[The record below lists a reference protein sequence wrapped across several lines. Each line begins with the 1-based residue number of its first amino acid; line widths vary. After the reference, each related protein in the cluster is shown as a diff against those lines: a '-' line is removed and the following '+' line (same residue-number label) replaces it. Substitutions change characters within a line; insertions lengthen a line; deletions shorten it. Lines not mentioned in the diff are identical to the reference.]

1 MNPLIQL
8 KRATSLFVITLVLVC
23 FGLAPLTRAVVPP
36 PDGAYAGGNTA
47 EGQAALLSLTIGAY
61 NTAIGIYS
69 LLSLTDGSFCTG
81 VGAGSLLVNT
91 ADENTATGAGAL
103 FSNTIGSGNTA
114 NGTFALFTNII
125 GERNTATGDS
135 ALFSN
140 TIGNRNTATGNGS
153 LRANTLGD
161 DNTAN
166 GAFALFNNI
175 TGDTNTATGFQALF
189 SNTTGDGNTA
199 IGFNALHNNS
209 TGTSNTAV
217 GISAGIGIT
226 TASNVICIG
235 AEGADVDDSCYVGNI
250 FNQTA
255 VLGIPVFID
264 SSNKL
269 GTITS
274 SKRFKEDIRPMGEA
288 SEVILALKPV
298 TFRYKKE
305 IDPAGTEQVGLVAED
320 VEKANPDLIV
330 RDKDGKPHSVR
341 YDQVNAMLL
350 NEFLKEH
357 RKNEKQEAT
366 IARQQKQIEALTA
379 GLQKV
384 RAQLEVS
391 KPASQTVLN
400 NQ

>member
-1 MNPLIQL
+1 
-8 KRATSLFVITLVLVC
+8 
-23 FGLAPLTRAVVPP
+23 VVPP